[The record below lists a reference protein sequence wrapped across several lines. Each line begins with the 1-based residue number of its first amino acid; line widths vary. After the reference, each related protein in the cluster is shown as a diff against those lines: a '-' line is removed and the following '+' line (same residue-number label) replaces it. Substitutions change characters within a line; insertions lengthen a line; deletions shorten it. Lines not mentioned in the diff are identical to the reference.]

1 MSFSIVIPST
11 YAFVLSVKITSFI
24 LNLELHD
31 AFNVSSVTALALC
44 FNFFNYSVTESMQ
57 EILTQVKLYAGIEF
71 RHSSSQLEEHELISF
86 GWGLMTYGAT
96 HFNSQLVMAVCVH
109 L

>member
-1 MSFSIVIPST
+1 
-11 YAFVLSVKITSFI
+11 
-24 LNLELHD
+24 
-31 AFNVSSVTALALC
+31 
-44 FNFFNYSVTESMQ
+44 MQ